1 MSARRR
7 AASAA
12 ASALHRASVPVP
24 PGVTVTRRGPILTM
38 AGPLGTSITDL
49 ASLDGR
55 GDGALRL
62 DGANGGSIEVAS
74 ASKAFFG
81 TLQSLLRAKLAG
93 VTTGHAV
100 TLKITGVGY
109 RAALVSGGD
118 ALTLKLGHSHDCRYA
133 LPPAVR
139 AVVPDPT
146 TVTLVGLDKNQVT
159 QVAANVRALR
169 PPGAYKGKGVRREG
183 EVVKL
188 KPGKRK

>member
-1 MSARRR
+1 MSRRR
-7 AASAA
+7 AAAGAA
-12 ASALHRASVPVP
+12 AALHRALVPVP
-24 PGVTVTRRGPILTM
+24 PGVTVSRAGATLTM
-38 AGPLGTSITDL
+38 AGPLGTAVTDL
-49 ASLDGR
+49 AALDGR

-62 DGANGGSIEVAS
+62 DPGGGAIEVAS

-81 TLQSLLRAKLAG
+81 TLQSLLRSKLAG
-93 VTTGHAV
+93 VSSGHAV

-109 RAALVSGGD
+109 RAALAAGGD

-139 AVVPDPT
+139 AIVPDPT

-169 PPGAYKGKGVRREG
+169 PPGAYTGKGVRREG
-183 EVVKL
+183 EVVRL